1 MGIPGLKK
9 LLCDFRRHGICKAM
23 ELWQP
28 NNTKIWHG
36 YGMDMAEKCAK
47 QGKRWKRTSK
57 RPMELIG
64 I

>member
-28 NNTKIWHG
+28 NNTNIWHG
-36 YGMDMAEKCAK
+36 YGGAQNK
-47 QGKRWKRTSK
+47 GKDGSELLKGRWN
-57 RPMELIG
+57 
-64 I
+64 

>member
-28 NNTKIWHG
+28 NNTNIWHG
-36 YGMDMAEKCAK
+36 YGMDMAGRKTREK
-47 QGKRWKRTSK
+47 
-57 RPMELIG
+57 MEANF
-64 I
+64 